1 MSSRGF
7 TPPDDVEPEA
17 NVVDLTDM
25 EDDGG
30 EPTTKDDEFAQDDA
44 PEQTFDEDAV

>member
-1 MSSRGF
+1 VSTHGF
-7 TPPDDVEPEA
+7 TPPDEP

-30 EPTTKDDEFAQDDA
+30 EPTTKDDEFARDDA
-44 PEQTFDEDAV
+44 PDQEFDDDPDLGP

>member
-1 MSSRGF
+1 MSTHGF
-7 TPPDDVEPEA
+7 TPPPDVEPEA

-30 EPTTKDDEFAQDDA
+30 EPTTKDDEFARDDA
-44 PEQTFDEDAV
+44 PDQTFENDS